1 MQSSVELVCVDPARV
16 HEFWPLAR
24 SYIRTAIERTDLCA
38 FADIETDVLAGQQ
51 LLWLAWSGTLEAA
64 ATTHLVKTA
73 ERPVLIVTAC
83 SGAQRER
90 WLPLLAGIENYARAE
105 GCSRARIYGRKGW
118 ERVLKN
124 YRAEYII
131 LERTL

>member
-1 MQSSVELVCVDPARV
+1 M
-16 HEFWPLAR
+16 AR

-38 FADIETDVLAGQQ
+38 FADIERDVLAGQQ